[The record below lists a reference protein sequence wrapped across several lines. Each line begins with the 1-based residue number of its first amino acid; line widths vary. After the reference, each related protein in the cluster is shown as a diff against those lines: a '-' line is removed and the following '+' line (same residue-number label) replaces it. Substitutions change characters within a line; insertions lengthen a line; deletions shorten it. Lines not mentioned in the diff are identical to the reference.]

1 MNNQKIKS
9 VLETLMFTW
18 GEPLD
23 VKEAAKAIDEDWHKI
38 YDLMLELE
46 KEYDERNGGIKIRR
60 INKAFQFVTNEEN
73 FEYLEKFFTP
83 VKNKRLSQSAMEVLA
98 IVAYKQPVTR
108 GEIESIR
115 GIRCEK
121 VLERLEDRDL
131 IKNLGRSDAIGRPI
145 LYGTTTQFLQ
155 YMNIESL
162 KELPKIDDL
171 EWHGQIDEKSND
183 ESHGEI
189 YLAEDD
195 GQVRFKRD

>member
-1 MNNQKIKS
+1 MENRKIKS

-23 VKEAAKAIDEDWHKI
+23 VKEAANVIDEDWRKI
-38 YDLMLELE
+38 YELMLELE
-46 KEYDERNGGIKIRR
+46 KEYEERNGGIKIRR
-60 INKAFQFVTNEEN
+60 VNKAFQFVTNEEN

-121 VLERLEDRDL
+121 VLERLEDRNL

-145 LYGTTTQFLQ
+145 LYGTTPQFLQ
-155 YMNIESL
+155 YMNMESL
-162 KELPKIDDL
+162 KDLPAIDDL
-171 EWHGQIDEKSND
+171 E
-183 ESHGEI
+183 
-189 YLAEDD
+189 
-195 GQVRFKRD
+195 